1 MLNFKTT
8 SELKISSKIAE
19 QIIGQDQGL
28 QLIKKAAQHR
38 RHILLIGRPGTG
50 KSLLGQALAELLPT
64 GGELQDILCY
74 PNEKDPNNPIIKAFP
89 AEEGEKTIVKIRNSF
104 ENSLSSRRF
113 YLLIMGSIFL
123 FFIGYLLW
131 GAFKE
136 SPYGPIAI
144 VQGASTVI
152 WILFISFMLFSR
164 APGFLKTLTGLAMIP
179 KPLITH
185 KKNDPA
191 PFLDATGSHSGAL
204 LGDVLHDP
212 LQSGGLGTPP
222 HERIIPGM
230 VHRANGGVLFLDEIS
245 LLSPKSQQELLTI
258 LQEKKYP
265 ITGQSE
271 HSSGAM
277 TRTQPVPSDFVLVAA
292 GNEET
297 IAKMHPALRS
307 RIRGYGYEIHIN
319 HDMDDT
325 SENQM
330 KIAQFIAQEVVKDK
344 KIPHFSIF
352 AVEEI
357 INEAKRRAGTS
368 GKLTLHLR
376 ELGGLVRA
384 AGDLA
389 KEEGK
394 SIAEKDHVIRAKVLA
409 RPLEQQLA
417 DKYLEEKKK
426 YEVIITTGK
435 IIGRVNGLAVMGSET
450 SLSGIVL
457 PIESEVTPGGM
468 QGTEIVATGQ
478 LGKIAQEAVKNVSA
492 IILKNFGKDLK
503 EKYDIFVQFLYTYS
517 GVEGDSASIAVATAI
532 VSAFTK
538 APVKQNYAM
547 TGSLSVR
554 GEVLAVGGVTQKA
567 EAAIVAGITH
577 LIIPKT
583 NLNDVILSE
592 EKRNQIKIIPVERIE
607 EVLKEVLDWKGKE
620 KILKKLK

>member
-8 SELKISSKIAE
+8 AELKISKKIAE

-38 RHILLIGRPGTG
+38 RHVLLIGHPGTG

-64 GGELQDILCY
+64 KGELQDILCY
-74 PNEKDPNNPIIKAFP
+74 PNEKDPNNPIIKSFP
-89 AEEGEKTIVKIRNSF
+89 AEEGEKTIVKLRNSL
-104 ENSLSSRRF
+104 ENNLSSRRL
-113 YLLIMGSIFL
+113 YLLILGSTFL
-123 FFIGYLLW
+123 FFLGYLLW
-131 GAFKE
+131 STFKS

-144 VQGASTVI
+144 VQGISTVI
-152 WILFISFMLFSR
+152 WILFIGFLLLSR
-164 APGFLKTLTGLAMIP
+164 APGIFKTLTGLAMIP

-185 KKNDPA
+185 KKEDPA
-191 PFLDATGSHSGAL
+191 PFLEATGAHSGAL

-230 VHRANGGVLFLDEIS
+230 VHRANGGVLFMDEIS
-245 LLSPKSQQELLTI
+245 LLSPKSQQELLTV

-277 TRTQPVPSDFVLVAA
+277 TRTEPVPSDFVLVAA

-297 IAKMHPALRS
+297 IEKMHPALRS
-307 RIRGYGYEIHIN
+307 RIRGYGYEIHMN
-319 HDMDDT
+319 HNLDDT

-330 KIAQFIAQEVVKDK
+330 KIAQFVAQEVTKDK
-344 KIPHFSIF
+344 KIPHFSKA

-357 INEAKRRAGTS
+357 INEAKRRSGTS

-394 SIAEKDHVIRAKVLA
+394 EITERDQVIRAKLLA

-417 DKYLEEKKK
+417 DKYIEEKKK
-426 YEVIITTGK
+426 YEIIIIKGK
-435 IIGRVNGLAVMGSET
+435 IIGRVNGLAVIGTET

-457 PIESEVTPGGM
+457 PIESEITPGGS

-492 IILKNFGKDLK
+492 IILRYFGKDLK

-567 EAAIVAGITH
+567 EAAIEPGITH
-577 LIIPKT
+577 LIILKA
-583 NLNDVILSE
+583 NKNDVILSE
-592 EKRNQIKIIPVERIE
+592 EKRSKIKIIPVERIE
-607 EVLKEVLDWKGKE
+607 EVLKEALDWKGKE
-620 KILKKLK
+620 NILRKLK

>member
-8 SELKISSKIAE
+8 ADLQISKKIAE

-38 RHILLIGRPGTG
+38 RHVLLIGHSGTG

-64 GGELQDILCY
+64 KGELQDILCY
-74 PNEKDPNNPIIKAFP
+74 PNEKDPNNPIIKTFP
-89 AEEGEKTIVKIRNSF
+89 AEEGEKTIVKLRNSL

-113 YLLIMGSIFL
+113 YLLILGSTFL
-123 FFIGYLLW
+123 FFLGYFLL
-131 GAFKE
+131 
-136 SPYGPIAI
+136 
-144 VQGASTVI
+144 
-152 WILFISFMLFSR
+152 SR
-164 APGFLKTLTGLAMIP
+164 APGMLKTLTGLAMVP

-185 KKNDPA
+185 KKDDPA
-191 PFLDATGSHSGAL
+191 PFIEATGAHSGAL
-204 LGDVLHDP
+204 LGDILHDP

-222 HERIIPGM
+222 HERIVPGM
-230 VHRANGGVLFLDEIS
+230 IHRANGGVLFIDEIAT
-245 LLSPKSQQELLTI
+245 LSPKSQQELLTV

-319 HDMDDT
+319 HHMDDNL
-325 SENQM
+325 ENQL
-330 KIAQFIAQEVVKDK
+330 KIAQFIAQEVIKDG
-344 KIPHFSIF
+344 KIPHFSN
-352 AVEEI
+352 AAAEEI
-357 INEAKRRAGTS
+357 INEAKRRSGTS

-394 SIAEKDHVIRAKVLA
+394 GITERTHVIRAKLLA

-417 DKYLEEKKK
+417 DKYIEEKKK
-426 YEVIITTGK
+426 YEVIITKGK
-435 IIGRVNGLAVMGSET
+435 IIGRVNGLAVIGTET

-457 PIESEVTPGGM
+457 PIESEITPGGSR
-468 QGTEIVATGQ
+468 GTEIVATGQ
-478 LGKIAQEAVKNVSA
+478 LGKIAKEAVKNVSA
-492 IILKNFGKDLK
+492 IILKYFGKDLK
-503 EKYDIFVQFLYTYS
+503 EKHDIFVQFLYTYT

-538 APVKQNYAM
+538 ATVKQDYAM

-567 EAAIVAGITH
+567 EAAIGAGITN
-577 LIIPKT
+577 LIIPKA

-592 EKRNQIKIIPVERIE
+592 ENRKKIKIIPVERIE
-607 EVLKEVLDWKGKE
+607 EVLKEALDWKGKE
-620 KILKKLK
+620 NILKKLK

>member
-8 SELKISSKIAE
+8 AELKISKKIAE

-38 RHILLIGRPGTG
+38 RHVLLIGHPGTG

-64 GGELQDILCY
+64 KGELQDILCY
-74 PNEKDPNNPIIKAFP
+74 PNEKDPNNPIIKSFP
-89 AEEGEKTIVKIRNSF
+89 AEEGEKTIVKLRNSL
-104 ENSLSSRRF
+104 ENNLSSRRL
-113 YLLIMGSIFL
+113 YLLILGSTFL
-123 FFIGYLLW
+123 FFLGYLLW
-131 GAFKE
+131 STFKS

-144 VQGASTVI
+144 VQGISTVI
-152 WILFISFMLFSR
+152 WILFIGFLLLSR
-164 APGFLKTLTGLAMIP
+164 APGIFKTLTGLAMIP

-185 KKNDPA
+185 KKEDPA
-191 PFLDATGSHSGAL
+191 PFLEATGAHSGAL

-230 VHRANGGVLFLDEIS
+230 VHRANGGVLFMDEIS
-245 LLSPKSQQELLTI
+245 LLSPKSQQELLTV

-277 TRTQPVPSDFVLVAA
+277 TRTEPVPSDFVLVAA

-297 IAKMHPALRS
+297 IEKMHPALRS
-307 RIRGYGYEIHIN
+307 RIRGYGYEIHMN
-319 HDMDDT
+319 HNLDDT

-330 KIAQFIAQEVVKDK
+330 KIAQFVAQEVTKDK
-344 KIPHFSIF
+344 KIPHFSKA

-357 INEAKRRAGTS
+357 INEAKRRSGTS

-394 SIAEKDHVIRAKVLA
+394 EITERDQVIRAKLLA

-417 DKYLEEKKK
+417 DKYIEEKKK
-426 YEVIITTGK
+426 YEIIIIKGK
-435 IIGRVNGLAVMGSET
+435 IIGRVNGLAVIGTET

-457 PIESEVTPGGM
+457 PIESEITPGGS

-492 IILKNFGKDLK
+492 IILRYFGKDLK

-567 EAAIVAGITH
+567 EAAIEAGITH
-577 LIIPKT
+577 LIIPKA
-583 NLNDVILSE
+583 NKNDVILSE
-592 EKRNQIKIIPVERIE
+592 EKRSKIKIIPVERIE
-607 EVLKEVLDWKGKE
+607 EVLKEALDWKGKE
-620 KILKKLK
+620 NILRKLK